1 MNVGFSFYLLSK
13 FLISSFQWSGSQNYL
28 EVVWQTEVTPLAIG
42 EVMIAPKRPD
52 YVPDSFIWVPVIWT
66 LGGRQHRPVLKL
78 EKIGGK
84 KLSVWTV
91 RDELPEKVEDGW
103 VRCWPHL
110 PIISSGLLKSLAFGD
125 SGFGVWMILE
135 LHTAYLQRK

>member
-1 MNVGFSFYLLSK
+1 MVRVSELFGNG
-13 FLISSFQWSGSQNYL
+13 
-28 EVVWQTEVTPLAIG
+28 WQTEVTPLAIG